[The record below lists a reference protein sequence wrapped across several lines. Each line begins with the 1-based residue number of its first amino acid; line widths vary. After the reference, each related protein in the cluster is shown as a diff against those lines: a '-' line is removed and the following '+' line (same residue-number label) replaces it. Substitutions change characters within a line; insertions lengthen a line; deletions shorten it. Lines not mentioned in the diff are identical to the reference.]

1 MKTGIYFNASDMG
14 YLYFLIVLLIIVL
27 LLYRFVSAC
36 KKAHKTDW
44 GSPVLNILEGMN
56 RIFCQRYHRL
66 NEITIPIN
74 ESGPAIVVANHISG
88 LDPMLMIASSPRPIR
103 FLIARE
109 QYERFGFKWLF
120 KAVGC
125 IPIDRS
131 KQADNAMRKAI
142 KALEEGEV
150 LAIFPHG
157 KIHLPDDPPVKL
169 KPGATRLAL
178 KSGCP
183 VHPIQISGIKSQGNV
198 LTPVLLRAEARISI
212 CEKIPVFSKSVDEV
226 NQLIAECIDT

>member
-1 MKTGIYFNASDMG
+1 MG
-14 YLYFLIVLLIIVL
+14 YLFILIILLIIAFL
-27 LLYRFVSAC
+27 LFRFVSAC
-36 KKAHKTDW
+36 QRANQTDW
-44 GSPVLNILEGMN
+44 GSSILNVLEGMN

-66 NEITIPIN
+66 NKVTIPLN
-74 ESGPAIVVANHISG
+74 KSGPAIVVANHISG
-88 LDPMLMIASSPRPIR
+88 LDPMLMIASTPRPLR

-131 KQADNAMRKAI
+131 KQADNAMRLAI

-150 LAIFPHG
+150 LAIFPYG

-169 KPGATRLAL
+169 KPGAARLSGKIKCSVYPLHISGVQKQGHVLLPVIFRGNTR
-178 KSGCP
+178 
-183 VHPIQISGIKSQGNV
+183 IQIQEPIKADDHS
-198 LTPVLLRAEARISI
+198 LEAINQMIASRI
-212 CEKIPVFSKSVDEV
+212 D
-226 NQLIAECIDT
+226 